1 MRILPEFNAID
12 ALWIHFGNIMISVL
26 MNKPRTKEGIMERK
40 FQGIQNLLLRNGR
53 IHRRI
58 LEGRIARLGIHSSQH
73 ILLMHL
79 MHTGRMPSQTQIAAM
94 LDVSPA
100 SVARTLKSLEAG
112 GYIERFDACSDG
124 RCNEIGIT
132 EKGREICSRS
142 YEIFGEVD
150 RLTYQGF
157 TAEELEQ
164 LAALLG
170 RMQQNLVQAEKAE
183 KNNGCREEEMKEN

>member
-1 MRILPEFNAID
+1 MLN
-12 ALWIHFGNIMISVL
+12 VL
-26 MNKPRTKEGIMERK
+26 MNRIRAKEAIMEK
-40 FQGIQNLLLRNGR
+40 EFQKIQNLLLRNGR
-53 IHRRI
+53 IQRRI

-112 GYIERFDACSDG
+112 GYIERFGACSDG
-124 RCNEIGIT
+124 RCNETGIT

-150 RLTYQGF
+150 RLTYEGF
-157 TAEELEQ
+157 APEELEQ
-164 LAALLG
+164 LASLLG
-170 RMQQNLVQAEKAE
+170 KMQENLIRAERAEKH
-183 KNNGCREEEMKEN
+183 NTCCREEEMKKI

>member
-1 MRILPEFNAID
+1 
-12 ALWIHFGNIMISVL
+12 MISVL
-26 MNKPRTKEGIMERK
+26 MNKRGTKELIMEGK
-40 FQGIQNLLLRNGR
+40 FQKIRNLLMRNGR

-58 LEGRIARLGIHSSQH
+58 VEGRIARLGIHSSQH

-100 SVARTLKSLEAG
+100 SVARTLKNLEAG
-112 GYIERFDACSDG
+112 GYIERFDACMDG

-132 EKGREICSRS
+132 EKGKAICSRS

-150 RLTYQGF
+150 RLTYDGF

-164 LAALLG
+164 LASLLD
-170 RMQQNLVQAEKAE
+170 RVQENLVQAERAE
-183 KNNGCREEEMKEN
+183 KENCCKEEEMKEI